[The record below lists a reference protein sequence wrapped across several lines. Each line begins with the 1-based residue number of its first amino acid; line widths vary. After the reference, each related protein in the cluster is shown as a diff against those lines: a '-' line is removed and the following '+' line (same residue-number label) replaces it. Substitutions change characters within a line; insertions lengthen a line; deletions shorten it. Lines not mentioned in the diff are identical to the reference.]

1 MTDFYVGAANMPQVP
16 LPLDECSEECVN
28 GSIYNFEKGYT
39 PPPFSLTGFDEGS
52 GIRVTFEESVFPEE
66 CVCAIEC
73 IGTPSVVVGS
83 STDTGVFCPATT
95 NYVYDL
101 TIDTS
106 VISNGDVSLF
116 SFTFIDANGNTSS
129 IDVNS
134 LMYTKPHPISKVVLK
149 ENNYYYVE
157 LGIPFSSVSGKS
169 LIPYIDHYKIEMYQE
184 NTGNVSTMFGWARF
198 GSISSPG
205 HILDRKHG
213 VITRTINSDVEYGFR
228 VAYRTIYDEV
238 SLYSDWTTAKA
249 PDDVYSS

>member
-1 MTDFYVGAANMPQVP
+1 MTDFYVGSAHMPQVP
-16 LPLDECSEECVN
+16 LPMDECSEECIN
-28 GSIYNFEKGYT
+28 GSLYNFEKGYT
-39 PPPFSLTGFDEGS
+39 PPPFSLTGFDEGT
-52 GIRVTFEESVFPEE
+52 GIRINFEESPFPEE
-66 CVCAIEC
+66 CTCAIEC
-73 IGTPSVVVGS
+73 IGTPNIIVGS
-83 STDTGVFCPATT
+83 DTGVFCPATT

-106 VISNGDVSLF
+106 TISNGDVASF
-116 SFTFIDANGNTSS
+116 SFTFVDANSNTSS

-169 LIPYIDHYKIEMYQE
+169 LTPYIDHYKIEMYQE
-184 NTGNVSTMFGWARF
+184 NTGNVSTMFGWSRY
-198 GSISSPG
+198 GSSSSPT

-213 VITRTINSDVEYGFR
+213 VITRTINSGVKYGFR

-238 SLYSDWTTAKA
+238 SLYSDWTTAEA
-249 PDDVYSS
+249 SDYDVYSS

>member
-1 MTDFYVGAANMPQVP
+1 MTDFYVGGANEPIIP
-16 LPLDECSEECVN
+16 LPLDECSEQCIN
-28 GSIYNFEKGYT
+28 GSVYNFEKGYT
-39 PPPFSLTGFDEGS
+39 PPPFSLTGFDQGD
-52 GIRVTFEESVFPEE
+52 GIRVTFEQNLFSADTS

-83 STDTGVFCPATT
+83 DTGVFCPATT

-101 TIDTS
+101 TINTS
-106 VISNGDVSLF
+106 TINNGDVSLF
-116 SFTFIDANGNTSS
+116 SFTFVDVNGNTSS

-157 LGIPFSSVSGKS
+157 LGIPFSSISGKS

-198 GSISSPG
+198 GSISSPA

-213 VITRTINSDVEYGFR
+213 VITRTINSGVEYGFR

>member
-1 MTDFYVGAANMPQVP
+1 MTDFYVSAANMPIIP
-16 LPLDECSEECVN
+16 LPLDECFEGCIN
-28 GSIYNFEKGYT
+28 GSVYNFEKGYT
-39 PPPFSLTGFDEGS
+39 PPPFSLAGFDEGS
-52 GIRVTFEESVFPEE
+52 GIRINFEESPFPEE
-66 CVCAIEC
+66 CTCAIEC

-83 STDTGVFCPATT
+83 DTGVFCPATT
-95 NYVYDL
+95 NHVYDL
-101 TIDTS
+101 SIDISTINS
-106 VISNGDVSLF
+106 GDVSSF
-116 SFTFIDANGNTSS
+116 SFTFVDANGNISS

-134 LMYTKPHPISKVVLK
+134 LIYTKPHPISKVVLK
-149 ENNYYYVE
+149 ENDYYYVE
-157 LGIPFSSVSGKS
+157 LGIPFSSISGKS

-198 GSISSPG
+198 GSTSSPT
-205 HILDRKHG
+205 HILDRKRG

>member
-39 PPPFSLTGFDEGS
+39 PPPFSLTGFDEGG

-73 IGTPSVVVGS
+73 IGTPNVAVGS
-83 STDTGVFCPATT
+83 DTGVFCPATT
-95 NYVYDL
+95 NYVYDF

-106 VISNGDVSLF
+106 TISNGDVSLF
-116 SFTFIDANGNTSS
+116 SFTFVDANGNTSS

-157 LGIPFSSVSGKS
+157 LGIPFSSISGKS
-169 LIPYIDHYKIEMYQE
+169 LIPYVDHYKIEMYQE
-184 NTGNVSTMFGWARF
+184 NTSNVSTMFGWSRF
-198 GSISSPG
+198 GSTSSST

-213 VITRTINSDVEYGFR
+213 VITRTINSGVEYGFR

-249 PDDVYSS
+249 SDYDVYSS

>member
-1 MTDFYVGAANMPQVP
+1 MTDFYVSAANIPFDP
-16 LPLDECSEECVN
+16 LTLPLNERSEECIN
-28 GSIYNFEKGYT
+28 GSLYNLDKGYT
-39 PPPFSLTGFDEGS
+39 PPPWSLAGFVEGS
-52 GIRVTFEESVFPEE
+52 GIRVTFEENPFSED
-66 CVCAIEC
+66 CTCAIEC

-83 STDTGVFCPATT
+83 DTGVFCPATA

-101 TIDTS
+101 SIDASTID
-106 VISNGDVSLF
+106 NGDISTF

-134 LMYTKPHPISKVVLK
+134 LIYTKPHPISKVVLK
-149 ENNYYYVE
+149 ENDYYYVE
-157 LGIPFSSVSGKS
+157 LGIPFSSISGKS

-198 GSISSPG
+198 GNISSPT

-213 VITRTINSDVEYGFR
+213 VITRTINSGVEYGFR
-228 VAYRTIYDEV
+228 VAYRTIYDEA

>member
-213 VITRTINSDVEYGFR
+213 VITRTINSGVEYGFR
-228 VAYRTIYDEV
+228 VAYRTIYDEA